1 MQIRILW
8 VVSILLLVSQL
19 GYWLIDRGNTDKKVA
34 DSLEE
39 LVRNKDKQNQIDVVT
54 RTQNNQITYMKYK
67 IDSLKVELSNY
78 QIAFDEYRRENQQ
91 ELALIISDIK
101 AEGSKRKSE
110 DLRIKKDIKKKDK
123 NANKKINNNKQSI
136 QGNKN
141 LIERHGSDI
150 ESLKEGLDR
159 VKPKSKMNDDE
170 YEKYKE
176 SQQESN

>member
-1 MQIRILW
+1 
-8 VVSILLLVSQL
+8 
-19 GYWLIDRGNTDKKVA
+19 
-34 DSLEE
+34 
-39 LVRNKDKQNQIDVVT
+39 
-54 RTQNNQITYMKYK
+54 MKYK

-123 NANKKINNNKQSI
+123 NANKKINNNKQGI